1 MTLLVAYMDKAG
13 LLHHTIQR
21 QAAGNDKTGHTYQT
35 FRHISHWNLLS
46 AFFVHT
52 IPKVSNLSAKYHRIY
67 PVGSKQILFWSFVAY
82 KCEEWFI
89 QKLYI
94 KVNQYQFMIIVCN
107 HTWFQNTSM
116 IQMPSLPSH
125 FKRVP
130 IFQVSYN
137 TTKHSFKLLI
147 CISKLK

>member
-13 LLHHTIQR
+13 LLRHTIQR

-46 AFFVHT
+46 AFFVHI
-52 IPKVSNLSAKYHRIY
+52 IPNVSNLSAKYHRIY
-67 PVGSKQILFWSFVAY
+67 PVGSKQILFWSFVTY